1 MKLEKCKKCGFTFDI
16 TDEDNASYKKFDV
29 PPPTHCPQCRE
40 QRRLSW
46 RNESHLYRNKCARTG
61 KEIISYISP
70 DKPIKV
76 YDFDLWMS
84 DKWDA
89 RDYGMG
95 FDFNRPFFEQF
106 RKLLEKTPHIPLL
119 IGECENCEYTNY
131 SWCNKNC
138 YMVLAA
144 DVNEDCFYS
153 SHIWNCR
160 DSSDCF
166 FSDGCELCYEC
177 VDCDKCYNTN
187 FSKQCKSC
195 TDCYYCDDC
204 IGCNDCIGC
213 INLRSQKNCIFNEHL
228 TKEEFEKEKTELL
241 KNPQKITE
249 EYEKLR
255 LKEPIKAIHMSK
267 CENSLGNNLN
277 NCKNCYMCFDLIE
290 NEDCRY
296 VTYGIKSK
304 DCMDLNGAPSC
315 ELLYECVACPS
326 CYSTKFSSSCWVNSS
341 YLDYCHLCRASEH
354 CFGCISLYRAKNCI
368 LNKQYTK
375 EEYEKLLPK
384 IIEHMKKTNEY
395 GEFFPASISPFN
407 YEETEAMDY
416 YPKRD

>member
-1 MKLEKCKKCGFTFDI
+1 MHKNCKNCSKQFEI
-16 TDEDNASYKKFDV
+16 TKDDEAFYKKTEV
-29 PPPTHCPQCRE
+29 PSPTICPQCRE
-40 QRRLSW
+40 QRRLAW
-46 RNESHLYRNKCARTG
+46 RNESRLYKRKCDRTG
-61 KEIISYISP
+61 KTIISYISP

-76 YDFDLWMS
+76 FNFDLWMS

-89 RDYGMG
+89 RDDGKE

-106 RKLLEKTPHIPLL
+106 RELLETVPHIPLL
-119 IGECENCEYTNY
+119 IGECENSTYTNY

-138 YMVLAA
+138 YMVMAA

-166 FSDGCELCYEC
+166 FSDSCELCYEC
-177 VDCDKCYNTN
+177 VDCDKSYNCN
-187 FSKQCKSC
+187 FCKQCKTC
-195 TDCYYCDDC
+195 TDCFSCDDC

-213 INLRSQKNCIFNEHL
+213 INLRSQKNCIFNKKL
-228 TKEEFEKEKTELL
+228 TVEEFKNEKEKLL
-241 KNPQKITE
+241 QNPQKITE
-249 EYEKLR
+249 EFEKLR

-267 CENSLGNNLN
+267 CEDCIGNNLN
-277 NCKNCYMCFDLIE
+277 NCKDCYMCFDLIE
-290 NEDCRY
+290 SQDCRF

-326 CYSTKFSSSCWVNSS
+326 CYNTRFSSSCWVNSS

-354 CFGCISLYRAKNCI
+354 CFGCISLYRAKYCI

-375 EEYEKLLPK
+375 EEYEKLVPK
-384 IIEHMKKTNEY
+384 IIEHMKKSGEY
-395 GEFFPASISPFN
+395 GEFFPISISPFS
-407 YEETEAMDY
+407 YEETPAMDY
-416 YPKRD
+416 YPKKP